1 MEKTRTTLDQWITL
15 QAVVDYGGFAQ
26 AAEILHRTQ
35 SSISYTISKLE
46 QTLEIEIFSLEKRRA
61 VLTKQGE
68 QLLALSREVT
78 NKAISLEEVAKSLNC
93 EGNNKIN
100 IVIDSLYQ
108 SDEILKKIGG
118 LSRSRKDY
126 DIDLKRV
133 LLKKTDV
140 FEVKNYDLLITH
152 HYVESLNLIFLEQ
165 VEAVFVSNP
174 NHKLQHCQADN
185 VLKSMEKTT
194 LIALGTTGVDSIK
207 SIQTIHVPNVDL
219 AIQLTE
225 NSIGYLWLPKNL
237 VQKELNNNSLKE
249 LKTANKKSFC
259 NFYMYLNKNSMAN
272 EILRYYLIDNEK
284 AKLMSQLMNNQN
296 QT

>member
-15 QAVVDYGGFAQ
+15 QAVVDCGGFAQ

-61 VLTKQGE
+61 VLTRQGE

-78 NKAISLEEVAKSLNC
+78 NKAISLEKVAKSLNY

-108 SDEILKKIGG
+108 SDEILKKIGD

-126 DIDLKRV
+126 NIDLKRL
-133 LLKKTDV
+133 LLKKTDI
-140 FEVKNYDLLITH
+140 FGVKNYDLLITH
-152 HYVESLNLIFLEQ
+152 HYVESLNPIFLEQ
-165 VEAVFVSNP
+165 VEAVFVTNP

-185 VLKSMEKTT
+185 ILKSMEKTT
-194 LIALGTTGVDSIK
+194 LIALESTEIDGMK

-249 LKTANKKSFC
+249 LKTANKKSFY
-259 NFYMYLNKNSMAN
+259 NFYMYMNKNSMDN

-284 AKLMSQLMNNQN
+284 IK
-296 QT
+296 

>member
-15 QAVVDYGGFAQ
+15 QAVVDYDGFAQ

-78 NKAISLEEVAKSLNC
+78 NKAISLEEVAKSLNY

-108 SDEILKKIGG
+108 SDEILKKIGE

-126 DIDLKRV
+126 DINFKRI
-133 LLKKTDV
+133 LLSKSDV
-140 FEVKNYDLLITH
+140 FTEKNYDLLITH
-152 HYVESLNLIFLEQ
+152 HYIESLNPIFLEQ
-165 VEAVFVSNP
+165 VEAVFVTNP
-174 NHKLQHCQADN
+174 EHKLQHCLSDN
-185 VLKSMEKTT
+185 VLDLMKKTT
-194 LIALGTTGVDSIK
+194 MIALESMVVDGIK
-207 SIQTIHVPNVDL
+207 SIQTINVPNVEL
-219 AIQLTE
+219 AIKLTE
-225 NSIGYLWLPKNL
+225 NSVGYLWLPKNL
-237 VQKELNNNSLKE
+237 IQKELNNNSLKE
-249 LKTANKKSFC
+249 LKISNKKIFY
-259 NFYMYLNKNSMAN
+259 NFYMYMNKNSMVN
-272 EILRYYLIDNEK
+272 EILRYYLIDNEVIK
-284 AKLMSQLMNNQN
+284 
-296 QT
+296 

>member
-78 NKAISLEEVAKSLNC
+78 NKAISLEEVAKSLNY

-108 SDEILKKIGG
+108 SDEILKKIGE

-126 DIDLKRV
+126 DINFKRI
-133 LLKKTDV
+133 LLSKSDV
-140 FEVKNYDLLITH
+140 FTEKNYDLLITH
-152 HYVESLNLIFLEQ
+152 HYIESLNPIFLEQ
-165 VEAVFVSNP
+165 VEAVFVTNP
-174 NHKLQHCQADN
+174 EHKLQHCLSDN
-185 VLKSMEKTT
+185 VLDLMKKTT
-194 LIALGTTGVDSIK
+194 MIALESMVVDGIK
-207 SIQTIHVPNVDL
+207 SIQTINVPNVEL
-219 AIQLTE
+219 AIKLTE
-225 NSIGYLWLPKNL
+225 NSVGYLWLPKNL
-237 VQKELNNNSLKE
+237 IQKELNNNSLKE
-249 LKTANKKSFC
+249 LKISNKKIFY
-259 NFYMYLNKNSMAN
+259 NFYMYMNKNSMVN
-272 EILRYYLIDNEK
+272 EILRYYLIDNEVIK
-284 AKLMSQLMNNQN
+284 
-296 QT
+296 

>member
-15 QAVVDYGGFAQ
+15 QAVVDCGGFAQ

-61 VLTKQGE
+61 VLTRQGE

-78 NKAISLEEVAKSLNC
+78 NKAISLEKVAKSLNY

-108 SDEILKKIGG
+108 SDEILKKIGD

-126 DIDLKRV
+126 DIDLKRL
-133 LLKKTDV
+133 LLKKTDI
-140 FEVKNYDLLITH
+140 FGVKNYDLLITH
-152 HYVESLNLIFLEQ
+152 HYVESLNPIFLEQ
-165 VEAVFVSNP
+165 VEAVFVTNP

-185 VLKSMEKTT
+185 ILKSMEKTT
-194 LIALGTTGVDSIK
+194 LIALESTEIDGMK

-249 LKTANKKSFC
+249 LKTANKKSFY
-259 NFYMYLNKNSMAN
+259 NFYMYMNKNSMDN
-272 EILRYYLIDNEK
+272 EILRYYPIDNEK
-284 AKLMSQLMNNQN
+284 IK
-296 QT
+296 

>member
-15 QAVVDYGGFAQ
+15 QAVVDCGGFAQ

-61 VLTKQGE
+61 VLTRQGE

-78 NKAISLEEVAKSLNC
+78 NKAISLEKVAKSLNY

-108 SDEILKKIGG
+108 SDEILKKIGD

-126 DIDLKRV
+126 DIDLKRL
-133 LLKKTDV
+133 LLKKTDI
-140 FEVKNYDLLITH
+140 FGVKNYDLLITH
-152 HYVESLNLIFLEQ
+152 HYVESLNPIFLEQ
-165 VEAVFVSNP
+165 VEAVFVTNP

-194 LIALGTTGVDSIK
+194 LIALESTEIDGMK

-249 LKTANKKSFC
+249 LKTANKKSFY
-259 NFYMYLNKNSMAN
+259 NFYMYMNKNSMDN

-284 AKLMSQLMNNQN
+284 IK
-296 QT
+296 

>member
-15 QAVVDYGGFAQ
+15 QAVVDCGGFAQ

-61 VLTKQGE
+61 VLTRQGE

-78 NKAISLEEVAKSLNC
+78 NKAISLEKVAKSLNY

-108 SDEILKKIGG
+108 SDEILKKIGD

-126 DIDLKRV
+126 DIDLKRL
-133 LLKKTDV
+133 LLKKTDI
-140 FEVKNYDLLITH
+140 FGVKNYDLLITH
-152 HYVESLNLIFLEQ
+152 HYVESLNPIFLEQ
-165 VEAVFVSNP
+165 VEAVFVTNP

-185 VLKSMEKTT
+185 ILKSMEKTT
-194 LIALGTTGVDSIK
+194 LIALESTEIDGMK

-225 NSIGYLWLPKNL
+225 NLIGYLWLPKNL

-249 LKTANKKSFC
+249 LKTANKKSFY
-259 NFYMYLNKNSMAN
+259 NFYMYMNKNSMDN

-284 AKLMSQLMNNQN
+284 IK
-296 QT
+296 

>member
-15 QAVVDYGGFAQ
+15 QAVVDCGGFAQ

-61 VLTKQGE
+61 VLTRQGE

-78 NKAISLEEVAKSLNC
+78 NKAISLEKVAKSLNY

-108 SDEILKKIGG
+108 SDEILKKIGD

-126 DIDLKRV
+126 DIDLKRL
-133 LLKKTDV
+133 LLKKTDI
-140 FEVKNYDLLITH
+140 FGVKNYDLLITH
-152 HYVESLNLIFLEQ
+152 HYVESLNPIFLEQ
-165 VEAVFVSNP
+165 VEAVFVTNP

-185 VLKSMEKTT
+185 ILKSMEKTT
-194 LIALGTTGVDSIK
+194 LIALESTEIDGMK

-225 NSIGYLWLPKNL
+225 NLIGYLWLPKNL

-249 LKTANKKSFC
+249 LKTANKKSFY
-259 NFYMYLNKNSMAN
+259 NFYMYMNKNSMDN

-284 AKLMSQLMNNQN
+284 IKWMSQLMNN
-296 QT
+296 